1 MMISVADLVK
11 ENRIPA
17 NFFDYQAYVKG
28 DLEIGLL
35 ENRRGDR
42 LLAVPDTLI
51 SSLYAGL
58 AKETGQ
64 ASRLVLFNCGKWWGK
79 NFYTR
84 FTESLEEY
92 YSQNL
97 AEMDMVTFIQ
107 SLKACW
113 VTHGWGKFEFDP
125 QYQAQ
130 GFILIKTYNSPYVR
144 PVANNNLPT
153 GYLEAGILTTF
164 FTRLTGRELL
174 ASQTTCESLGATCNT
189 YIIGLPERLQSV
201 EQLLIEGHSHEQI
214 LKTLMK

>member
-1 MMISVADLVK
+1 MISVADLIK

-17 NFFDYQAYVKG
+17 NFFDYNAYVKG

-92 YSQNL
+92 YSQTL
-97 AEMDMVTFIQ
+97 AEMDMITFIQ
-107 SLKACW
+107 SLKECW
-113 VTHGWGKFEFDP
+113 KTHGWGKFEFDP
-125 QYQAQ
+125 QHQAQ

-144 PVANNNLPT
+144 KIAGNSLPT
-153 GYLEAGILTTF
+153 GYLEAGILTSF

-174 ASQTTCESLGATCNT
+174 AVQTTCESLDASHNT
-189 YIIGLPERLQSV
+189 YIIGLPERLQIVDSFLN
-201 EQLLIEGHSHEQI
+201 EGLDHATILQRLL
-214 LKTLMK
+214 K

>member
-1 MMISVADLVK
+1 MISVADLIK
-11 ENRIPA
+11 ENRVPS
-17 NFFDYQAYVKG
+17 NFFDYNAYVKG

-42 LLAVPDTLI
+42 LIAVPNTLI

-92 YSQNL
+92 YSQSL
-97 AEMDMVTFIQ
+97 AEMDMITFIQ
-107 SLKACW
+107 SLKECCL
-113 VTHGWGKFEFDP
+113 THGWGKFEFDP
-125 QYQAQ
+125 QHQAQ
-130 GFILIKTYNSPYVR
+130 GFILVKTYNSPYVQ
-144 PVANNNLPT
+144 VIAGNTLPT
-153 GYLEAGILTTF
+153 GYLEAGILTSF

-174 ASQTTCESLGATCNT
+174 AVQTTCESLGASYNT
-189 YIIGLPERLQSV
+189 YIIGLPERLQIVDSF
-201 EQLLIEGHSHEQI
+201 LAEGLAHEII
-214 LKTLMK
+214 LQRVLK

>member
-1 MMISVADLVK
+1 MISVADLIK

-17 NFFDYQAYVKG
+17 NFFDYNTYLKG

-42 LLAVPDTLI
+42 LIAVPDTLI

-64 ASRLVLFNCGKWWGK
+64 ASKLVLFNCGKWWGK

-92 YSQNL
+92 YAQSI
-97 AEMDMVTFIQ
+97 AEMNMITFIQ
-107 SLKACW
+107 SLKECW
-113 VTHGWGKFEFDP
+113 QTHGWGKFEFDP
-125 QYQAQ
+125 QHQAQ
-130 GFILIKTYNSPYVR
+130 GFVFVKTSNSPYVR
-144 PVANNNLPT
+144 EIAGNTLPT
-153 GYLEAGILTTF
+153 GYLEAGILTSF

-174 ASQTTCESLGATCNT
+174 AVQTTCESLGASCNT
-189 YIIGLPERLQSV
+189 YTIGLPERLQIVDSFLA
-201 EQLLIEGHSHEQI
+201 EGLDHETILQRLL
-214 LKTLMK
+214 K

>member
-1 MMISVADLVK
+1 MISVAELVK

-17 NFFDYQAYVKG
+17 NFFDYTAYVKG
-28 DLEIGLL
+28 DLEIGML

-58 AKETGQ
+58 TKETGQ

-92 YSQNL
+92 YSQSL
-97 AEMDMVTFIQ
+97 SEMDMITFIQ
-107 SLKACW
+107 SLKECW
-113 VTHGWGKFEFDP
+113 KTHGWGKFEFDP
-125 QYQAQ
+125 QYQSQ
-130 GFILIKTYNSPYVR
+130 GFIIIKTYNSPYIHKI
-144 PVANNNLPT
+144 AGNTQPT
-153 GYLEAGILTTF
+153 GYLESGILTSF

-174 ASQTTCESLGATCNT
+174 AAQISCESLGADCNT
-189 YIIGLPERLQSV
+189 YVIGLPERLQIV
-201 EQLLIEGHSHEQI
+201 ESFLNEGLSAEVIMQRLL
-214 LKTLMK
+214 K

>member
-1 MMISVADLVK
+1 MISVAELIK

-17 NFFDYQAYVKG
+17 NFFDYNAYVKG

-42 LLAVPDTLI
+42 LIAVPDTLL
-51 SSLYAGL
+51 SALYAGL

-64 ASRLVLFNCGKWWGK
+64 ASKLVLFNCGKWWGK

-92 YSQNL
+92 YSQSL
-97 AEMDMVTFIQ
+97 AEMDMITFIQ
-107 SLKACW
+107 SLKECW
-113 VTHGWGKFEFDP
+113 LTHGWGKFEFDP

-130 GFILIKTYNSPYVR
+130 GFILVKTYNSPYVR
-144 PVANNNLPT
+144 EIAGNTMPT
-153 GYLEAGILTTF
+153 GYLEAGILTSF

-174 ASQTTCESLGATCNT
+174 AVQTTCESLAASCNT
-189 YIIGLPERLQSV
+189 YIIGLPERLQIVDSFLN
-201 EQLLIEGHSHEQI
+201 ESLNHETILQRLL
-214 LKTLMK
+214 K

>member
-1 MMISVADLVK
+1 MISVADLIK

-17 NFFDYQAYVKG
+17 NFFDYNSYIKG

-42 LLAVPDTLI
+42 LIAIPETLI

-64 ASRLVLFNCGKWWGK
+64 ASKLVLFNCGKWWGK

-92 YSQNL
+92 YAQSL
-97 AEMDMVTFIQ
+97 AEMNMITFIQ
-107 SLKACW
+107 SLKECW
-113 VTHGWGKFEFDP
+113 LTHGWGKFEFEP
-125 QYQAQ
+125 EYQAQ
-130 GFILIKTYNSPYVR
+130 GLILVKTYNSPYVR
-144 PVANNNLPT
+144 AIAGNTLPT
-153 GYLEAGILTTF
+153 GYLEAGILTSF

-174 ASQTTCESLGATCNT
+174 GVQTTCESLGASCNT
-189 YIIGLPERLQSV
+189 YIIGLPERLQIVDSF
-201 EQLLIEGHSHEQI
+201 LAEGLTHETI
-214 LKTLMK
+214 LQRVLK

>member
-1 MMISVADLVK
+1 MISVADLIK

-17 NFFDYQAYVKG
+17 NFFDYNAYVKG

-42 LLAVPDTLI
+42 LIAVPDTLI

-92 YSQNL
+92 YCQTL
-97 AEMDMVTFIQ
+97 AEMDMITFIQ
-107 SLKACW
+107 SLKECW
-113 VTHGWGKFEFDP
+113 KTHGWGKFEFDP
-125 QYQAQ
+125 QHQAQ
-130 GFILIKTYNSPYVR
+130 GFVFVKTYNSPYVR
-144 PVANNNLPT
+144 KIAGNSLPT
-153 GYLEAGILTTF
+153 GYLEAGILTSF

-174 ASQTTCESLGATCNT
+174 AVQTTCESLGASNNT
-189 YIIGLPERLQSV
+189 YIIGLPERLQIVDSF
-201 EQLLIEGHSHEQI
+201 LNEGLEHDIILQRI
-214 LKTLMK
+214 LK

>member
-1 MMISVADLVK
+1 MISVADLIK
-11 ENRIPA
+11 ENRVPS
-17 NFFDYQAYVKG
+17 NFFDYNAYVKG

-42 LLAVPDTLI
+42 LIAVPDTLI

-92 YSQNL
+92 YSQSL
-97 AEMDMVTFIQ
+97 AEMDMITFIQ
-107 SLKACW
+107 SLKECW
-113 VTHGWGKFEFDP
+113 LTHGWGKFEFDP

-130 GFILIKTYNSPYVR
+130 GFILVKTYNSPYVR
-144 PVANNNLPT
+144 AIAGNTLPT
-153 GYLEAGILTTF
+153 GYLESGILTSF

-174 ASQTTCESLGATCNT
+174 AVQTTCESLGASCNT
-189 YIIGLPERLQSV
+189 YIIGLSERLQIVDSF
-201 EQLLIEGHSHEQI
+201 LAEGLTHETI
-214 LKTLMK
+214 LQRVLK

>member
-1 MMISVADLVK
+1 MISVADLIK
-11 ENRIPA
+11 ENRVPS
-17 NFFDYQAYVKG
+17 NFFDYNTYVKG

-42 LLAVPDTLI
+42 LIAVPDTLI

-92 YSQNL
+92 YSQSL
-97 AEMDMVTFIQ
+97 AEMNMITFIQ
-107 SLKACW
+107 SLKECW
-113 VTHGWGKFEFDP
+113 LTHGWGKFEFDP

-130 GFILIKTYNSPYVR
+130 GFIFVKTYNSPYVR
-144 PVANNNLPT
+144 EIAGNTLPT
-153 GYLEAGILTTF
+153 GYLEAGILTSF
-164 FTRLTGRELL
+164 FTRLTGRELF
-174 ASQTTCESLGATCNT
+174 AVQTTCESLGASCNT
-189 YIIGLPERLQSV
+189 YIIGLPERLQIVDSFLA
-201 EQLLIEGHSHEQI
+201 EGLTHETILQRLL
-214 LKTLMK
+214 K

>member
-1 MMISVADLVK
+1 MISVADLIK

-17 NFFDYQAYVKG
+17 NFFDYNAYVKG
-28 DLEIGLL
+28 DLEIGIL

-51 SSLYAGL
+51 ASLYSGL

-92 YSQNL
+92 YCQTL
-97 AEMDMVTFIQ
+97 AEMDMITFIQ
-107 SLKACW
+107 SLKECW
-113 VTHGWGKFEFDP
+113 KTHGWGIFEFDP

-130 GFILIKTYNSPYVR
+130 GFIFVKTYNSPYVR
-144 PVANNNLPT
+144 KIEGNKLPT
-153 GYLEAGILTTF
+153 GYLEAGILTSF
-164 FTRLTGRELL
+164 FSRLTGRELL
-174 ASQTTCESLGATCNT
+174 AVQTTCESLGASNNT
-189 YIIGLPERLQSV
+189 YIIGLPERLQIVDSFLSDGLDH
-201 EQLLIEGHSHEQI
+201 ETILQKLL
-214 LKTLMK
+214 K

>member
-1 MMISVADLVK
+1 MISVADLIK

-17 NFFDYQAYVKG
+17 NFFDYNAYLKG

-42 LLAVPDTLI
+42 LIAVPDTLI
-51 SSLYAGL
+51 SALYAGL

-64 ASRLVLFNCGKWWGK
+64 ASKLVLFNCGKWWGK

-92 YSQNL
+92 YAQSL
-97 AEMDMVTFIQ
+97 ADMNMITFVQ
-107 SLKACW
+107 SLKECW
-113 VTHGWGKFEFDP
+113 QTHGWGKFEFDP

-130 GFILIKTYNSPYVR
+130 GIVLVKTFNSPYTR
-144 PVANNNLPT
+144 KIAGNTLPT
-153 GYLEAGILTTF
+153 GYLEAGILTSF

-174 ASQTTCESLGATCNT
+174 ATQTTCESLGASCNT
-189 YIIGLPERLQSV
+189 YTIGLPERLQIVDSFLV
-201 EQLLIEGHSHEQI
+201 EGLDHETILQRLL
-214 LKTLMK
+214 K

>member
-1 MMISVADLVK
+1 MISVADLIK
-11 ENRIPA
+11 ENRVPS
-17 NFFDYQAYVKG
+17 NFFDYNAYVKG

-42 LLAVPDTLI
+42 LIAVPDTLI

-92 YSQNL
+92 YSQSL
-97 AEMDMVTFIQ
+97 AEMDMITFIQ
-107 SLKACW
+107 SLKECW
-113 VTHGWGKFEFDP
+113 LTHGWGKFEFDP

-130 GFILIKTYNSPYVR
+130 GFILVNTYNSPYVR
-144 PVANNNLPT
+144 AIAGNTMPT
-153 GYLEAGILTTF
+153 GYLEAGILTSF

-174 ASQTTCESLGATCNT
+174 AVQTTCESLGASCNT
-189 YIIGLPERLQSV
+189 YIIGLPQRLQIVDSFLV
-201 EQLLIEGHSHEQI
+201 EGLTPETILQRLL
-214 LKTLMK
+214 K

>member
-1 MMISVADLVK
+1 MISVADLIK

-17 NFFDYQAYVKG
+17 NFFDYGSYVKG

-42 LLAVPDTLI
+42 LIAVPETLI

-92 YSQNL
+92 YSQTL
-97 AEMDMVTFIQ
+97 AEMDMITFIQ
-107 SLKACW
+107 CLKECW
-113 VTHGWGKFEFDP
+113 ITHGWGKFEFDP

-130 GFILIKTYNSPYVR
+130 GLILIKTYNSPYVH
-144 PVANNNLPT
+144 AITGNTLPT
-153 GYLEAGILTTF
+153 GYLESGILTSF
-164 FTRLTGRELL
+164 FSRLTGRELL
-174 ASQTTCESLGATCNT
+174 AVQTTCESLGGSCNT
-189 YIIGLPERLQSV
+189 YIVGLPERLQIVDSF
-201 EQLLIEGHSHEQI
+201 LNEGLDHATI
-214 LKTLMK
+214 LQRVIK

>member
-1 MMISVADLVK
+1 MRVRAHINAFSGDKFSRADLIK

-17 NFFDYQAYVKG
+17 NFFDYNSYLKG
-28 DLEIGLL
+28 DLEIGML

-42 LLAVPDTLI
+42 LIAVPDTLI

-92 YSQNL
+92 YSKSL
-97 AEMDMVTFIQ
+97 ADMDMITFIQ
-107 SLKACW
+107 SLKECW
-113 VTHGWGKFEFDP
+113 LTHGWGKLEFDP

-144 PVANNNLPT
+144 EIAGNKQKLVDSGRRNARQPESFFVSVAR
-153 GYLEAGILTTF
+153 A
-164 FTRLTGRELL
+164 
-174 ASQTTCESLGATCNT
+174 
-189 YIIGLPERLQSV
+189 
-201 EQLLIEGHSHEQI
+201 
-214 LKTLMK
+214 

>member
-1 MMISVADLVK
+1 MISVADLIK

-17 NFFDYQAYVKG
+17 NFFDYNAYLKG

-42 LLAVPDTLI
+42 LIAVPDTLI

-64 ASRLVLFNCGKWWGK
+64 ASKLVLFNCGKWWGK

-92 YSQNL
+92 YAQSL
-97 AEMDMVTFIQ
+97 ADMNMITFVQ
-107 SLKACW
+107 SLKECW
-113 VTHGWGKFEFDP
+113 QTHGWGKFEFDP

-130 GFILIKTYNSPYVR
+130 GIILVKTFNSPYTR
-144 PVANNNLPT
+144 KIAGNKLPT
-153 GYLEAGILTTF
+153 GYLEAGILTSF

-174 ASQTTCESLGATCNT
+174 ATQTTCESLGASCNT
-189 YIIGLPERLQSV
+189 YTIGLPERLQIVDSFLV
-201 EQLLIEGHSHEQI
+201 EGLDHETILQRLL
-214 LKTLMK
+214 K

>member
-1 MMISVADLVK
+1 MISVSDLIK
-11 ENRIPA
+11 ENRIPS
-17 NFFDYQAYVKG
+17 NFFDYNAYVKG

-92 YSQNL
+92 YSQTL
-97 AEMDMVTFIQ
+97 AEMDMITFIQ
-107 SLKACW
+107 SIKECW
-113 VTHGWGKFEFDP
+113 KTHGWGKFEFDP
-125 QYQAQ
+125 QHQAQ

-144 PVANNNLPT
+144 AIAGNNLPT
-153 GYLEAGILTTF
+153 GYLEAGILTSF
-164 FTRLTGRELL
+164 FTRLTGRDLL
-174 ASQTTCESLGATCNT
+174 AVQTTCESLGADCNT
-189 YIIGLPERLQSV
+189 YIIGLPERLQIV
-201 EQLLIEGHSHEQI
+201 ESFLFEGLDHNTILQRLL
-214 LKTLMK
+214 K

>member
-1 MMISVADLVK
+1 MISVADLIK
-11 ENRIPA
+11 ENRVPS
-17 NFFDYQAYVKG
+17 NFFDYNAYVKG

-42 LLAVPDTLI
+42 LIAIPDTLI

-92 YSQNL
+92 YSQSL
-97 AEMDMVTFIQ
+97 AEMDMITFIQ
-107 SLKACW
+107 SLKECW
-113 VTHGWGKFEFDP
+113 LTHGWGRFEFDP

-130 GFILIKTYNSPYVR
+130 GFILVKTYNSPYVR
-144 PVANNNLPT
+144 AIAGNTLPT
-153 GYLEAGILTTF
+153 GYLEAGILTSF

-174 ASQTTCESLGATCNT
+174 AVQTTCESLGADCNT
-189 YIIGLPERLQSV
+189 YMIGLPTRLQIVDSFLA
-201 EQLLIEGHSHEQI
+201 EGLTDETIMQRLL
-214 LKTLMK
+214 K